1 MQAMKESTEAIME
14 AFFSQKTELT
24 QCRESIVA
32 AFQMLSGCFRSGGKL
47 LTCGNGGSASDAQH
61 IVGEL
66 MKSFTLPRTP
76 NEEFRQRLERASC
89 SATDFLATNLQGAL
103 PALSLVGETSLTT
116 AYANDMAPGL
126 VFAQQ
131 VYGYGYAG
139 DVLLAISTSGESK
152 NILYAAQVAKAL
164 EMNVIGLTGEKGGAL
179 RDWSDVLIAVPSN
192 ETYRI
197 QEYHL
202 PVYHMLCL
210 ALENEFFG
218 DN

>member
-1 MQAMKESTEAIME
+1 MKETTEALMG
-14 AFFSQKTELT
+14 AFFSHNSELI
-24 QCRESIVA
+24 QCRESIEA
-32 AFQMLSGCFRSGGKL
+32 ALQTLSECFRSGGKL

-76 NEEFRQRLERASC
+76 NEKLRYCLEEASC
-89 SATDFLATNLQGAL
+89 NSIDYLVENLQGAL

-116 AYANDMAPGL
+116 AYSNDMAPGL

-131 VYGYGYAG
+131 VYGYGHAG
-139 DVLLAISTSGESK
+139 DVLFAISTSGESK

-164 EMNVIGLTGEKGGAL
+164 KMNVIGLTGEKGGAL

-192 ETYRI
+192 ETYRV